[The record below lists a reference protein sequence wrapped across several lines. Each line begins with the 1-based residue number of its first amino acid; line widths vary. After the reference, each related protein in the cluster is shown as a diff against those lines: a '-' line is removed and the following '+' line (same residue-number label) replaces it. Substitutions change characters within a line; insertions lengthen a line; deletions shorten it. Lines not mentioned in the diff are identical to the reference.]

1 MLQLPNRQRRYPL
14 LPTFTACFTWRSVW
28 KKKNTSG
35 LTHLFNNISETPM
48 HSDSLNFEPQ
58 PKCTNQFHILS
69 LKIISQNLPSLLND
83 SKGKVGVLVSLLL
96 SNQTEKQHL
105 ANKHPS
111 QLHCPIANVKSTAI
125 FTGQNKSESMM
136 LGFLVFRM
144 YFLGSLIKWRIR
156 DSSAVLVTQQ

>member
-1 MLQLPNRQRRYPL
+1 MLQLPNRQRDGILCSQPS
-14 LPTFTACFTWRSVW
+14 LPVLPGGLSG
-28 KKKNTSG
+28 KKNTSG

-69 LKIISQNLPSLLND
+69 LKIISQNSPSLLND

-125 FTGQNKSESMM
+125 FTGQNKSVYDV
-136 LGFLVFRM
+136 GFSFLSECVFQD
-144 YFLGSLIKWRIR
+144 L
-156 DSSAVLVTQQ
+156 